1 MVIGESAQPAAIQAE
16 AAARLAKRK
25 YDQERYQKK
34 LQQKEKDQ
42 QEHKRQEGQAPPRR
56 PSLPYFRNAAPAEK
70 VSAILNEFP
79 NRKARLAALQAVA
92 AGEPLPQLEPPR
104 QWSDAHKRRHAHI
117 SQAMKSGMSLKEANE
132 SWRSQPEVQQRRQ
145 LEADRKAAAQQAKEE
160 KARRKAVFA
169 LQRQARQ
176 ARKKAALLSKQAKC
190 SSSSGSDSDCSEQLT
205 PYSSGAEDSGQ
216 R

>member
-42 QEHKRQEGQAPPRR
+42 QEHKHQEGPPRR

-104 QWSDAHKRRHAHI
+104 QWSDAQKRRHAHI

-132 SWRSQPEVQQRRQ
+132 SWRSRPEVQQRQQ
-145 LEADRKAAAQQAKEE
+145 LKADRKAAAQQAKEE
-160 KARRKAVFA
+160 KARRKAVWA

-176 ARKKAALLSKQAKC
+176 ARKRAALLAKQAKR